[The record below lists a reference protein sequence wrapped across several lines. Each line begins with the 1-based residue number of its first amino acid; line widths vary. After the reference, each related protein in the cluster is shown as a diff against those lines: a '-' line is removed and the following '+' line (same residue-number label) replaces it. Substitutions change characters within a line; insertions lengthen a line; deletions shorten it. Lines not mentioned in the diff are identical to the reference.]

1 MFRCTG
7 VHRKGVKLKKAVRL
21 GGLCTI
27 STKERKFGLPGMI
40 NYDEVS
46 RKYMS
51 ELKEDKS
58 YFNKFCLCTLNSVS
72 ATHLW

>member
-1 MFRCTG
+1 MFRSTG

-27 STKERKFGLPGMI
+27 SMKERKFGLPGMM

-51 ELKEDKS
+51 ELKEDKIC
-58 YFNKFCLCTLNSVS
+58 FNKFCLRTLNLVS